1 LMLMQ
6 RDPIGLITFDTR
18 IRASVPPRSRRSQ
31 LAAIRTQLTKLK
43 ATGETDLGASMV
55 QLASMLKHRSLV
67 MVFSDLLMETEV
79 ALQSLRLLRGAG
91 HDVIVFHVMDEAEVS
106 FPFDGVVQLHD
117 PEQATSLTVNADE
130 IGEEYRRNIAEFRE
144 TLRRGCHE
152 SRIDYVPLH
161 TGNAYDKGLTE
172 YLLSR
177 RGRF

>member
-1 LMLMQ
+1 
-6 RDPIGLITFDTR
+6 
-18 IRASVPPRSRRSQ
+18 
-31 LAAIRTQLTKLK
+31 
-43 ATGETDLGASMV
+43 MV

-67 MVFSDLLMETEV
+67 MIFSDLLMETEV
-79 ALQSLRLLRGAG
+79 ALQALRLLRGAG